1 MAPIRRNRNGP
12 AQLPHPVR
20 LQAKMADP
28 VTSPNGGPFTLILEN
43 QSRAVSS
50 HTDVRV
56 HKKIKRLH
64 GTHHKLD
71 FAEESGGAVMLGK
84 PVLQHAS
91 DEKSS
96 LQNQQMEDKH
106 RDSEPDRNNMSPAG
120 KVRVLIKTVELTH
133 RILIMRNCMSL
144 ELMQF
149 LSSGKEKK
157 KNVMSKVIRSI
168 YAQHPT
174 YFLAYSVGRF
184 FVELQNG
191 VHEDLYQAVMQF
203 LSTQMSSPKVH
214 CRNAYRGTPHGN
226 PHGQNRSFIS

>member
-56 HKKIKRLH
+56 HKKINQLH

-96 LQNQQMEDKH
+96 LQNHQMEDKH
-106 RDSEPDRNNMSPAG
+106 RDNNMSPAG
-120 KVRVLIKTVELTH
+120 KVRVLIKTIEVAH
-133 RILIMRNCMSL
+133 RILIMRNCVSL

-149 LSSGKEKK
+149 
-157 KNVMSKVIRSI
+157 
-168 YAQHPT
+168 
-174 YFLAYSVGRF
+174 
-184 FVELQNG
+184 
-191 VHEDLYQAVMQF
+191 
-203 LSTQMSSPKVH
+203 
-214 CRNAYRGTPHGN
+214 
-226 PHGQNRSFIS
+226 